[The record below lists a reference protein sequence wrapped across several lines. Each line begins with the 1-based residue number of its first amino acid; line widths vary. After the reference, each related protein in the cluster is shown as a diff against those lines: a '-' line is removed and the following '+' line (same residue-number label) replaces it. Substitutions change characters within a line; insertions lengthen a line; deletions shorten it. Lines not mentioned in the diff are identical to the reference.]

1 MKRLIFII
9 AALGILFTTYASESL
24 ADKAFKSYSQDQYSE
39 AVDIYNEILAG
50 GEVSSDLYYN
60 LGNAYY
66 KSGFPAKAILCYERA
81 LLLDPNNAEARNN
94 LNFANSKLVD
104 TTSNDEDILDSFG
117 AKLSNLT
124 TFNGWAVIAIISF
137 LLILGAA
144 ALYIFNSNVLLR
156 KVGFFGGI
164 VMIVVCIVS
173 NIIAV
178 RTASVITDSGYA
190 ILMSESATF
199 STSPREAQNKS
210 EEAFTLH
217 SGVKLQIVDSL
228 LVKTDKGETMWYNV
242 KTDDA
247 HQAWIAG
254 TEIEKI

>member
-1 MKRLIFII
+1 
-9 AALGILFTTYASESL
+9 
-24 ADKAFKSYSQDQYSE
+24 
-39 AVDIYNEILAG
+39 
-50 GEVSSDLYYN
+50 
-60 LGNAYY
+60 
-66 KSGFPAKAILCYERA
+66 
-81 LLLDPNNAEARNN
+81 
-94 LNFANSKLVD
+94 
-104 TTSNDEDILDSFG
+104 
-117 AKLSNLT
+117 
-124 TFNGWAVIAIISF
+124 
-137 LLILGAA
+137 
-144 ALYIFNSNVLLR
+144 
-156 KVGFFGGI
+156 
-164 VMIVVCIVS
+164 

>member
-1 MKRLIFII
+1 M
-9 AALGILFTTYASESL
+9 
-24 ADKAFKSYSQDQYSE
+24 D
-39 AVDIYNEILAG
+39 
-50 GEVSSDLYYN
+50 
-60 LGNAYY
+60 
-66 KSGFPAKAILCYERA
+66 
-81 LLLDPNNAEARNN
+81 
-94 LNFANSKLVD
+94 FANSKLVD

-164 VMIVVCIVS
+164 VMIVVCVVA
-173 NIIAV
+173 NVIAF
-178 RTASVITDSGYA
+178 RTANAITDSGYA
-190 ILMSESATF
+190 ILMSETATL

-228 LVKTDKGETMWYNV
+228 QVKTDKGEVMWYNV

>member
-1 MKRLIFII
+1 MKRLILIF
-9 AALGILFTTYASESL
+9 AALGMLFTSYASDSL
-24 ADKAFKSYSQDQYSE
+24 ADKAFKSYSHDQYSE

-66 KSGFPAKAILCYERA
+66 KSGYPAKAILCYERA
-81 LLLDPNNAEARNN
+81 LLLNPNNVEARNN
-94 LNFANSKLVD
+94 LDFANSKLVD
-104 TTSNDEDILDSFG
+104 SASNDEDILDSFG
-117 AKLSNLT
+117 TKLSDLT
-124 TFNGWAVIAIISF
+124 TFNGWAIIAIISF

-144 ALYIFNSNVLLR
+144 ALYIFNGNVLLR

-164 VMIVVCIVS
+164 VMIVVCVVA
-173 NIIAV
+173 NVIAF
-178 RTASVITDSGYA
+178 RTANAITDSGYA
-190 ILMSESATF
+190 ILMSETATL

-228 LVKTDKGETMWYNV
+228 QVKTDKGETMWYNV

-247 HQAWIAG
+247 HQAWIVG